1 MFNSVVK
8 RAFLDD
14 NNEDENQCLW
24 GSCTGILEPVARLA
38 GGQTRRLQ
46 KKEGKIFVQ
55 DVADTEAA
63 VTQWFCLMWYTPTQ
77 GMKEGDH
84 FTNLKG
90 SLQVLQFHVGRKSE
104 AITDIIAPFAS
115 VGQIHSE
122 DEALEA
128 QGLCLLDQLPR
139 DCPVA
144 VDVEL
149 EPPKATRSS
158 CSDLFQRAGRVG
170 AGNVTGAH
178 RFGRFVRYWKIIR
191 MKVTWA
197 SLPDNGYDFLFVHC
211 SQRKPELLLFVYP
224 TKDKGLPAGK
234 YISDIKNSWLCH
246 MLL

>member
-1 MFNSVVK
+1 MLK
-8 RAFLDD
+8 PA
-14 NNEDENQCLW
+14 
-24 GSCTGILEPVARLA
+24 ARLA
-38 GGQTRRLQ
+38 GGQARRLP
-46 KKEGKIFVQ
+46 KKEGRRCAP
-55 DVADTEAA
+55 DTADTEAA
-63 VTQWFCLMWYTPTQ
+63 VTQWFCLMWCTPAQ

-115 VGQIHSE
+115 VGQIRSE

-158 CSDLFQRAGRVG
+158 CSNLFQWAGRVG

-178 RFGRFVRYWKIIR
+178 CFGRFVRYWKIIR

-197 SLPDNGYDFLFVHC
+197 SLPDNGYDFIFVRC
-211 SQRKPELLLFVYP
+211 LQRKPELLLFVYP
-224 TKDKGLPAGK
+224 TKDRDLPAGK
-234 YISDIKNSWLCH
+234 CISEIKNSWLCH